1 VLAAVALLALSTG
14 AAVASPPKSKP
25 AAVAPV
31 APPPPPPAEPLPPP
45 KIYLFRGAM
54 GPIFST
60 GMDRLSE
67 KLTKAGFSADVYEFT
82 ICRWIGDRAITSY
95 KESPAPI
102 VLIGHSMGG
111 LCSIV
116 ISEMAAKENIPI
128 SLVIAIDPAHATGDV
143 PLNVERFINIFL
155 SDSVL
160 GGGDVV
166 AVPGFRGHYA
176 SYDLKEN
183 ARVSHINIEKS
194 DDIHRQIV
202 EMVTQLPR
210 IPPQTQADAVP
221 LRYLVPGDT
230 LYAARRFRAKVIEAT
245 QASHDA
251 LLEQPVDGLSTAD
264 RLRVAAHVCTI
275 AGAASLAEHCEARLA
290 ADAGR
295 DASSSPALPAM
306 LQFAAA
312 LTTDPRRGDR
322 AALEPL
328 RRAGLADPA
337 IVALAQLVA
346 FVSYQLR
353 VVAGLRA
360 MRASRDEAAS

>member
-1 VLAAVALLALSTG
+1 MIDPRRLLVLAALVLLALNPG
-14 AAVASPPKSKP
+14 LAAASPAKPKP
-25 AAVAPV
+25 AVVPAV
-31 APPPPPPAEPLPPP
+31 APPPPAPPVEPLPPP

-60 GMDRLSE
+60 GIDRLEE
-67 KLTKAGFSADVYEFT
+67 KLTAAGFSADVYEFT
-82 ICRWIGDRAITSY
+82 LCRLIGNRAIASY

-111 LCSIV
+111 LCSVV

-166 AVPGFRGHYA
+166 AVPGYRGHYA

-183 ARVSHINIEKS
+183 SRVSHINIEKS

-210 IPPQTQADAVP
+210 IPAQPHADAVP
-221 LRYLVPGDT
+221 LRYLVPANSLVELWDSGMRVPVRRGDT
-230 LYAARRFRAKVIEAT
+230 MESIAAAN
-245 QASHDA
+245 
-251 LLEQPVDGLSTAD
+251 
-264 RLRVAAHVCTI
+264 RVPLWSI
-275 AGAASLAEHCEARLA
+275 AQSNSLAEN
-290 ADAGR
+290 
-295 DASSSPALPAM
+295 
-306 LQFAAA
+306 
-312 LTTDPRRGDR
+312 
-322 AALEPL
+322 
-328 RRAGLADPA
+328 
-337 IVALAQLVA
+337 AQLTPGQ
-346 FVSYQLR
+346 SI
-353 VVAGLRA
+353 VVPLPSLPSAP
-360 MRASRDEAAS
+360 AARK

>member
-1 VLAAVALLALSTG
+1 MVDPRRIVVLAAVALLALSPG
-14 AAVASPPKSKP
+14 IAAAAPAKSKS
-25 AAVAPV
+25 AATHAV
-31 APPPPPPAEPLPPP
+31 APPPPPSPPPEPLPPP

-67 KLTKAGFSADVYEFT
+67 KLTQAGFSADVYEFT
-82 ICRWIGDRAITSY
+82 LCRLIGNRVISSY
-95 KESPAPI
+95 KEKAAPI

-166 AVPGFRGHYA
+166 AVPGYRGHYA

-183 ARVSHINIEKS
+183 SRVSHINIEKS
-194 DDIHRQIV
+194 DDIHRQIL

-210 IPPQTQADAVP
+210 IPAQTQADAVP

-230 LYAARRFRAKVIEAT
+230 LVELWDSGVRV
-245 QASHDA
+245 
-251 LLEQPVDGLSTAD
+251 PVRTGDTMESIA
-264 RLRVAAHVCTI
+264 AAHHVPVWTL
-275 AGAASLAEHCEARLA
+275 AQSNSLAENAPLVPGQSIVVPRHLTPPEPTAAMAMPPPAR
-290 ADAGR
+290 R
-295 DASSSPALPAM
+295 
-306 LQFAAA
+306 
-312 LTTDPRRGDR
+312 
-322 AALEPL
+322 
-328 RRAGLADPA
+328 
-337 IVALAQLVA
+337 
-346 FVSYQLR
+346 
-353 VVAGLRA
+353 
-360 MRASRDEAAS
+360 

>member
-1 VLAAVALLALSTG
+1 MVLAAVVLLALGVGMAGASAAKSKR
-14 AAVASPPKSKP
+14 AAVTTT
-25 AAVAPV
+25 
-31 APPPPPPAEPLPPP
+31 APPPPAPVEPLPPP

-60 GMDRLSE
+60 GIDRLAE
-67 KLTKAGFSADVYEFT
+67 KLTQAGFSADVYEFT
-82 ICRWIGDRAITSY
+82 ICRWIGDRAIASY

-111 LCSIV
+111 LCSVV
-116 ISEMAAKENIPI
+116 ISEMAAKENVPI

-183 ARVSHINIEKS
+183 SRVSHINIEKS

-210 IPPQTQADAVP
+210 IPVQTQGDAVP
-221 LRYLVPGDT
+221 LRYLVPANTLVELWDSGVRVPVRTGDT
-230 LYAARRFRAKVIEAT
+230 MASIAAAN
-245 QASHDA
+245 
-251 LLEQPVDGLSTAD
+251 
-264 RLRVAAHVCTI
+264 RVPLWTLAQSN
-275 AGAASLAEHCEARLA
+275 SLAEDAPLTPGQTIIVPRHLTPPEPVA
-290 ADAGR
+290 AMAVPQGR
-295 DASSSPALPAM
+295 
-306 LQFAAA
+306 
-312 LTTDPRRGDR
+312 R
-322 AALEPL
+322 
-328 RRAGLADPA
+328 
-337 IVALAQLVA
+337 
-346 FVSYQLR
+346 
-353 VVAGLRA
+353 
-360 MRASRDEAAS
+360 

>member
-1 VLAAVALLALSTG
+1 MIDLRRLVVLAAVALLALGTG
-14 AAVASPPKSKP
+14 PAVASPAKSKAKAT
-25 AAVAPV
+25 AAVPA
-31 APPPPPPAEPLPPP
+31 APPPPPFEPLPPP

-60 GMDRLSE
+60 GMDRLGE
-67 KLTKAGFSADVYEFT
+67 KLTQAGFSADVYEFT
-82 ICRWIGDRAITSY
+82 ICRLIGNRAIASY

-111 LCSIV
+111 LCSVV
-116 ISEMAAKENIPI
+116 ISEMAAKENVPI

-230 LYAARRFRAKVIEAT
+230 LVELWDSGVRVPVRRGDTLESIAAAN
-245 QASHDA
+245 
-251 LLEQPVDGLSTAD
+251 
-264 RLRVAAHVCTI
+264 RVPLWTLAQSN
-275 AGAASLAEHCEARLA
+275 SLAENAQLTPGQTIIVPRHLTPPE
-290 ADAGR
+290 
-295 DASSSPALPAM
+295 P
-306 LQFAAA
+306 AAA
-312 LTTDPRRGDR
+312 M
-322 AALEPL
+322 AAPPPG
-328 RRAGLADPA
+328 RK
-337 IVALAQLVA
+337 
-346 FVSYQLR
+346 
-353 VVAGLRA
+353 
-360 MRASRDEAAS
+360 

>member
-1 VLAAVALLALSTG
+1 MIDLRRLLVLAAVGLLALGTG
-14 AAVASPPKSKP
+14 ATGASQARTKP
-25 AAVAPV
+25 AAATPV
-31 APPPPPPAEPLPPP
+31 APPPPPFEPLPPP
-45 KIYLFRGAM
+45 KVYLFRGAM

-60 GMDRLSE
+60 GMDRLGE
-67 KLTKAGFSADVYEFT
+67 KLTQAGFSADVYEFT
-82 ICRWIGDRAITSY
+82 LCRFIGNRVIASY
-95 KESPAPI
+95 KEKAAPI

-116 ISEMAAKENIPI
+116 ISEMAAEENVPI

-221 LRYLVPGDT
+221 LRYLVPADT
-230 LYAARRFRAKVIEAT
+230 LVELW
-245 QASHDA
+245 ASGVRV
-251 LLEQPVDGLSTAD
+251 PV
-264 RLRVAAHVCTI
+264 
-275 AGAASLAEHCEARLA
+275 
-290 ADAGR
+290 
-295 DASSSPALPAM
+295 
-306 LQFAAA
+306 
-312 LTTDPRRGDR
+312 RRGDTMESI
-322 AALEPL
+322 AAANRVPL
-328 RRAGLADPA
+328 WT
-337 IVALAQLVA
+337 LAQSNSLPENAPLTPGQTIIVPRHLTPPEPAAAMAAPPVA
-346 FVSYQLR
+346 P
-353 VVAGLRA
+353 AT
-360 MRASRDEAAS
+360 SRK

>member
-1 VLAAVALLALSTG
+1 MLAAVALLALSTG

-166 AVPGFRGHYA
+166 AVPGYRGHYA

-183 ARVSHINIEKS
+183 SRVSHINIEKS

-202 EMVTQLPR
+202 DMVTQLPR
-210 IPPQTQADAVP
+210 IPPQTQVDAVP
-221 LRYLVPGDT
+221 LRYLVPANSLVELWDSGM
-230 LYAARRFRAKVIEAT
+230 RV
-245 QASHDA
+245 
-251 LLEQPVDGLSTAD
+251 PV
-264 RLRVAAHVCTI
+264 
-275 AGAASLAEHCEARLA
+275 
-290 ADAGR
+290 
-295 DASSSPALPAM
+295 
-306 LQFAAA
+306 
-312 LTTDPRRGDR
+312 RRGDTMESI
-322 AALEPL
+322 AAANRVPL
-328 RRAGLADPA
+328 WT
-337 IVALAQLVA
+337 LAQSNSLPENA
-346 FVSYQLR
+346 QLTPGQTIIVPR
-353 VVAGLRA
+353 PLTPPEPAAAMAAPPAAAPAGRK
-360 MRASRDEAAS
+360 

>member
-1 VLAAVALLALSTG
+1 MLDPRRIVVLAAVALLALSPG
-14 AAVASPPKSKP
+14 MAPASPAKSKRAAVAT
-25 AAVAPV
+25 A
-31 APPPPPPAEPLPPP
+31 APPPPAPVEPLPPP

-60 GMDRLSE
+60 GMDRLEE
-67 KLTKAGFSADVYEFT
+67 KLTKAGFSANVYEFT
-82 ICRWIGDRAITSY
+82 ICRWIGDRAIASY

-111 LCSIV
+111 LCSVV

-183 ARVSHINIEKS
+183 TRVSHINIEKS

-210 IPPQTQADAVP
+210 IPAQTQADAVP
-221 LRYLVPGDT
+221 LRYLVPANTLVELWDSGIRLPVRAGDT
-230 LYAARRFRAKVIEAT
+230 MASIAAAN
-245 QASHDA
+245 
-251 LLEQPVDGLSTAD
+251 
-264 RLRVAAHVCTI
+264 RVPLWTLAQSN
-275 AGAASLAEHCEARLA
+275 SLAEDAPLTPGQTIIVPRHLTPPEPVA
-290 ADAGR
+290 AMAAPQGR
-295 DASSSPALPAM
+295 
-306 LQFAAA
+306 
-312 LTTDPRRGDR
+312 R
-322 AALEPL
+322 
-328 RRAGLADPA
+328 
-337 IVALAQLVA
+337 
-346 FVSYQLR
+346 
-353 VVAGLRA
+353 
-360 MRASRDEAAS
+360 

>member
-1 VLAAVALLALSTG
+1 MIDLRRLVVLAAVALLALSTG
-14 AAVASPPKSKP
+14 TAVASPANALPAKSKRS
-25 AAVAPV
+25 AVTTP
-31 APPPPPPAEPLPPP
+31 APPPPAPVEPLPPP

-67 KLTKAGFSADVYEFT
+67 KLTQAGFSADVYEFT
-82 ICRWIGDRAITSY
+82 ICRLIGNRAIASY

-111 LCSIV
+111 LCSVV

-128 SLVIAIDPAHATGDV
+128 SLVIAIDSAHATGDV

-166 AVPGFRGHYA
+166 AVPGYRGHYA

-183 ARVSHINIEKS
+183 SRVSHINIEKS

-210 IPPQTQADAVP
+210 IQPQTQADTVP

-230 LYAARRFRAKVIEAT
+230 LVELWDSGVRVPVRRGDTMESIAAAN
-245 QASHDA
+245 
-251 LLEQPVDGLSTAD
+251 
-264 RLRVAAHVCTI
+264 RVPLWTI
-275 AGAASLAEHCEARLA
+275 AQSNSLAENAPLTPGQTIIVPRHLMPPEPA
-290 ADAGR
+290 AAMATPPAAGR
-295 DASSSPALPAM
+295 
-306 LQFAAA
+306 
-312 LTTDPRRGDR
+312 R
-322 AALEPL
+322 
-328 RRAGLADPA
+328 
-337 IVALAQLVA
+337 
-346 FVSYQLR
+346 
-353 VVAGLRA
+353 
-360 MRASRDEAAS
+360 

>member
-1 VLAAVALLALSTG
+1 MIDLRRLLVLAAVALLAFGTG
-14 AAVASPPKSKP
+14 TAAATPAKSKTTAAAP
-25 AAVAPV
+25 AA
-31 APPPPPPAEPLPPP
+31 PPFEPLPPP

-60 GMDRLSE
+60 GMDRLEE
-67 KLTKAGFSADVYEFT
+67 KLTKAGFSANVYEFT
-82 ICRWIGDRAITSY
+82 ICRWIGDRAISSY

-128 SLVIAIDPAHATGDV
+128 SLVIAIDPAQATGDV

-183 ARVSHINIEKS
+183 SRVSHINIEKS

-221 LRYLVPGDT
+221 LRYHVPADT
-230 LYAARRFRAKVIEAT
+230 LVELWDSGVRV
-245 QASHDA
+245 
-251 LLEQPVDGLSTAD
+251 PV
-264 RLRVAAHVCTI
+264 
-275 AGAASLAEHCEARLA
+275 
-290 ADAGR
+290 
-295 DASSSPALPAM
+295 
-306 LQFAAA
+306 
-312 LTTDPRRGDR
+312 RRGDTMESI
-322 AALEPL
+322 AAANRVPL
-328 RRAGLADPA
+328 WT
-337 IVALAQLVA
+337 LAQSNSLPENA
-346 FVSYQLR
+346 QLTPGQTIIVPR
-353 VVAGLRA
+353 HLTPPEPAAA
-360 MRASRDEAAS
+360 MAVPPPAVGGRK

>member
-1 VLAAVALLALSTG
+1 MIDPRRLVVLAAVALLALNPG
-14 AAVASPPKSKP
+14 PAAASPAKPKP
-25 AAVAPV
+25 AAAPTVAQ
-31 APPPPPPAEPLPPP
+31 PPSPPAEPLPPP

-82 ICRWIGDRAITSY
+82 ICRWIGDRAIASY
-95 KESPAPI
+95 KETPAPI

-111 LCSIV
+111 LCSVI

-128 SLVIAIDPAHATGDV
+128 SLVITIDPAHATDDV

-160 GGGDVV
+160 GGGNVV

-183 ARVSHINIEKS
+183 SRVSHINIEKS
-194 DDIHRQIV
+194 DDIHRQII

-210 IPPQTQADAVP
+210 IQAQADAVP

-230 LYAARRFRAKVIEAT
+230 LVELWDSGVR
-245 QASHDA
+245 
-251 LLEQPVDGLSTAD
+251 LPV
-264 RLRVAAHVCTI
+264 
-275 AGAASLAEHCEARLA
+275 
-290 ADAGR
+290 
-295 DASSSPALPAM
+295 
-306 LQFAAA
+306 
-312 LTTDPRRGDR
+312 RRGDTMESI
-322 AALEPL
+322 AAAHRVPL
-328 RRAGLADPA
+328 WT
-337 IVALAQLVA
+337 LAQSNSLPENATLTPGQSIIVPRH
-346 FVSYQLR
+346 LTPP
-353 VVAGLRA
+353 
-360 MRASRDEAAS
+360 EPAAVLAAPAPSGRR

>member
-1 VLAAVALLALSTG
+1 MIDLRRLVVLAAVALLALGTG
-14 AAVASPPKSKP
+14 PAVASPAKSKAKAT
-25 AAVAPV
+25 AAVPA
-31 APPPPPPAEPLPPP
+31 APPPPPFEPLPPP

-67 KLTKAGFSADVYEFT
+67 KLTQAGFSADVYEFT
-82 ICRWIGDRAITSY
+82 ICRLIGNRAIASY

-111 LCSIV
+111 LCSVV
-116 ISEMAAKENIPI
+116 ISEMAAKENVPI

-230 LYAARRFRAKVIEAT
+230 LVELWDSGVRVPVRRGDTMESIAAAN
-245 QASHDA
+245 
-251 LLEQPVDGLSTAD
+251 
-264 RLRVAAHVCTI
+264 RVPLWTLAQSN
-275 AGAASLAEHCEARLA
+275 SLAENAQLTPGQTVIVPRHLTPPE
-290 ADAGR
+290 
-295 DASSSPALPAM
+295 P
-306 LQFAAA
+306 AAA
-312 LTTDPRRGDR
+312 M
-322 AALEPL
+322 AAPPPG
-328 RRAGLADPA
+328 RK
-337 IVALAQLVA
+337 
-346 FVSYQLR
+346 
-353 VVAGLRA
+353 
-360 MRASRDEAAS
+360 

>member
-1 VLAAVALLALSTG
+1 MTDPRRFVVLAALALLALNPCLAS
-14 AAVASPPKSKP
+14 ASPAKPKP
-25 AAVAPV
+25 AVAPTV

-82 ICRWIGDRAITSY
+82 ICRWIGDRAISSY

-111 LCSIV
+111 LCSVI

-128 SLVIAIDPAHATGDV
+128 SLVITIDPAHATDDV

-160 GGGDVV
+160 GGGNVV

-176 SYDLKEN
+176 SYDLKQN
-183 ARVSHINIEKS
+183 SRVSHINIEKS

-210 IPPQTQADAVP
+210 IQAVQTEADAVP
-221 LRYLVPGDT
+221 LRYLVPADT
-230 LYAARRFRAKVIEAT
+230 LVELWDSGVRV
-245 QASHDA
+245 
-251 LLEQPVDGLSTAD
+251 PV
-264 RLRVAAHVCTI
+264 
-275 AGAASLAEHCEARLA
+275 
-290 ADAGR
+290 
-295 DASSSPALPAM
+295 
-306 LQFAAA
+306 
-312 LTTDPRRGDR
+312 RRGDTMESI
-322 AALEPL
+322 AAANRVPL
-328 RRAGLADPA
+328 WT
-337 IVALAQLVA
+337 LAQSNSLPENATLTPGQSIIVPRHLTPPDA
-346 FVSYQLR
+346 AAAM
-353 VVAGLRA
+353 VVPPPAA
-360 MRASRDEAAS
+360 PSRRK

>member
-1 VLAAVALLALSTG
+1 MLAAVALLALSTG

-128 SLVIAIDPAHATGDV
+128 SLVIAVDPAHATGDV

-166 AVPGFRGHYA
+166 AVPGYRGHYA

-183 ARVSHINIEKS
+183 SRVSHINIEKS

-210 IPPQTQADAVP
+210 IPAQPHADAVP
-221 LRYLVPGDT
+221 LRYLVPANSLVELWDSGMRVPVRRGDT
-230 LYAARRFRAKVIEAT
+230 MESIAAAN
-245 QASHDA
+245 
-251 LLEQPVDGLSTAD
+251 
-264 RLRVAAHVCTI
+264 RVPLWSI
-275 AGAASLAEHCEARLA
+275 AQSNSLAENAQLTPGQSIVVPRHLTPPEPTA
-290 ADAGR
+290 AMAAPPPAPAGR
-295 DASSSPALPAM
+295 K
-306 LQFAAA
+306 
-312 LTTDPRRGDR
+312 
-322 AALEPL
+322 
-328 RRAGLADPA
+328 
-337 IVALAQLVA
+337 
-346 FVSYQLR
+346 
-353 VVAGLRA
+353 
-360 MRASRDEAAS
+360 

>member
-1 VLAAVALLALSTG
+1 MIDLRRVVVLAAIALLAMGTAAAAASPAKPKR
-14 AAVASPPKSKP
+14 AAVATI
-25 AAVAPV
+25 
-31 APPPPPPAEPLPPP
+31 APPPPPASPVEPLPPP

-60 GMDRLSE
+60 GIDRLSE
-67 KLTKAGFSADVYEFT
+67 KLTQAGFSADVYEFT
-82 ICRWIGDRAITSY
+82 LCQLIGNRAIASY

-166 AVPGFRGHYA
+166 AVPGYRGHYA

-183 ARVSHINIEKS
+183 SHVTHINIEKS

-210 IPPQTQADAVP
+210 IPAQAQADAVP
-221 LRYLVPGDT
+221 LRYLVPADTLVELWDSGVRVPVRTGDT
-230 LYAARRFRAKVIEAT
+230 MESIA
-245 QASHDA
+245 
-251 LLEQPVDGLSTAD
+251 
-264 RLRVAAHVCTI
+264 AAHHVPRWTL
-275 AGAASLAEHCEARLA
+275 AQSNSLAENAPLTPGQSIIVPRHLA
-290 ADAGR
+290 PPEPVAAM
-295 DASSSPALPAM
+295 AIPPPAPS
-306 LQFAAA
+306 
-312 LTTDPRRGDR
+312 RRK
-322 AALEPL
+322 
-328 RRAGLADPA
+328 
-337 IVALAQLVA
+337 
-346 FVSYQLR
+346 
-353 VVAGLRA
+353 
-360 MRASRDEAAS
+360 

>member
-1 VLAAVALLALSTG
+1 MLAAFALLALNPVMM
-14 AAVASPPKSKP
+14 AAASPAKSKP
-25 AAVAPV
+25 AAAPAVPV
-31 APPPPPPAEPLPPP
+31 APPPAPFEPLLPP

-60 GMDRLSE
+60 GMDRLGE

-82 ICRWIGDRAITSY
+82 ICRFIGNRAIASY
-95 KESPAPI
+95 KEEQAPI

-166 AVPGFRGHYA
+166 AVPGYRGHYA

-183 ARVSHINIEKS
+183 SRVSHINIEKS

-210 IPPQTQADAVP
+210 IPPQTQSDAVP

-230 LYAARRFRAKVIEAT
+230 LVELWDSGVRVPVRRGDTLESIAAAN
-245 QASHDA
+245 
-251 LLEQPVDGLSTAD
+251 
-264 RLRVAAHVCTI
+264 RVPLWTLAQSN
-275 AGAASLAEHCEARLA
+275 SLAENAPLTPGQTIIVPRHLTPPPPA
-290 ADAGR
+290 AAMAMPPPPAGR
-295 DASSSPALPAM
+295 K
-306 LQFAAA
+306 
-312 LTTDPRRGDR
+312 
-322 AALEPL
+322 
-328 RRAGLADPA
+328 
-337 IVALAQLVA
+337 
-346 FVSYQLR
+346 
-353 VVAGLRA
+353 
-360 MRASRDEAAS
+360 

>member
-1 VLAAVALLALSTG
+1 MLAAVALLALSTG

-166 AVPGFRGHYA
+166 AVPGYRGHYA

-183 ARVSHINIEKS
+183 SRVSHINIEKS

-221 LRYLVPGDT
+221 LRYLVPADTLVELWDSGVRVPVRRGDT
-230 LYAARRFRAKVIEAT
+230 MESIAAAN
-245 QASHDA
+245 
-251 LLEQPVDGLSTAD
+251 
-264 RLRVAAHVCTI
+264 RVPLWTLAQSN
-275 AGAASLAEHCEARLA
+275 SLAENAQLTPGQTVIVPRHLTPPE
-290 ADAGR
+290 
-295 DASSSPALPAM
+295 P
-306 LQFAAA
+306 AAA
-312 LTTDPRRGDR
+312 M
-322 AALEPL
+322 AAP
-328 RRAGLADPA
+328 PA
-337 IVALAQLVA
+337 APPK
-346 FVSYQLR
+346 R
-353 VVAGLRA
+353 K
-360 MRASRDEAAS
+360 